1 MREVE
6 IVLRA
11 PATVAEI
18 ADAAGVRVVAEAAD
32 VVAAAADVLVAAAV
46 DAVGVPAAAVVA
58 EAGTKL
64 SCGSTRIARI
74 QQTRTADICGPF
86 CFVCRFSADGIL

>member
-1 MREVE
+1 VE

-11 PATVAEI
+11 PAT

-32 VVAAAADVLVAAAV
+32 VVAAEADVLVAAAAAVV
-46 DAVGVPAAAVVA
+46 DAVGVPEAAAVA

-86 CFVCRFSADGIL
+86 YFVYRFSADGIL

>member
-1 MREVE
+1 VREVE
-6 IVLRA
+6 IVLR
-11 PATVAEI
+11 VAEI
-18 ADAAGVRVVAEAAD
+18 AAEAGVLVVAEAAD
-32 VVAAAADVLVAAAV
+32 VVAAEADVLVAAAAV

-86 CFVCRFSADGIL
+86 YFVYRFRADGIL